1 MAPVEGRRRK
11 MTTRSM
17 KGKAQKDKPPTGNK
31 PHSPPTK
38 SSNKVKSNKPKRGK
52 AGIEDAPIGENTKG
66 LPVLPDELLLE
77 IMSWYPVP
85 QADIVSAETSDY
97 RALAQ
102 NASEHAARRD
112 TLVALSQTC
121 SRLKRFFRPY
131 IWSRIEVCSGMHVGD
146 AMFGVQRY
154 PAKYL
159 PTSTTN
165 RMINAEL
172 VRQLEIVTVRDPSL
186 AEYVKIL
193 NAEVEDYST
202 PTVLTELARCIAL
215 FPNLHLVRL
224 EILSST
230 RTLDNLTTLVSK
242 SFAPYSYPQIDHV
255 VVDSESALS
264 FLRSCPSVRSV
275 NLMNLKLS
283 GEFGKHLKG
292 ICPQLENLTIDM
304 AALYT
309 EETLQVFLNLPTLTL
324 VFNHFNHSLFL
335 SKFML
340 LGALK
345 NLKTIKLVTDQSYS
359 IRDTHKQRAL
369 DFAVQHLL
377 KLQAEDKEE
386 KEASLTYMP
395 TVGLGFRYS
404 ANRNHMT
411 ERIRLPVPKPG

>member
-1 MAPVEGRRRK
+1 MAPVEGRRWK
-11 MTTRSM
+11 VITRSM
-17 KGKAQKDKPPTGNK
+17 NGKAQKNKPPPTGNI
-31 PHSPPTK
+31 PWSQPTK
-38 SSNKVKSNKPKRGK
+38 GSKKVKSTKPKRGK

-85 QADIVSAETSDY
+85 QADLVSAEITDY

-121 SRLKRFFRPY
+121 SSLKRFFRPY
-131 IWSRIEVCSGMHVGD
+131 IWSRIEVCSGMRVGD
-146 AMFGVQRY
+146 TMFGMRSN

-159 PTSTTN
+159 PTGTTN
-165 RMINAEL
+165 RMFNAEL

-186 AEYVKIL
+186 AEYVKII
-193 NAEVEDYST
+193 NAEVKDYST
-202 PTVLTELARCIAL
+202 PTVLAELARCIAL
-215 FPNLHLVRL
+215 FPNLQLVRL
-224 EILSST
+224 TISSST
-230 RTLDNLTTLVSK
+230 RTLDNMTALVSK

-255 VVDSESALS
+255 VVSKSAFS

-275 NLMNLKLS
+275 NVMDRRWS
-283 GEFGKHLKG
+283 GEFGKHLEG

-304 AALYT
+304 VAMYT
-309 EETLQVFLNLPTLTL
+309 EETLQVFPNLCTLTL
-324 VFNHFNHSLFL
+324 VFDYFIHSLFV

-345 NLKTIKLVTDQSYS
+345 NLKAIKLVTDYS
-359 IRDTHKQRAL
+359 LRDTDRSRAL

-377 KLQAEDKEE
+377 KLQVEDKEE
-386 KEASLTYMP
+386 KEASLTYMSME
-395 TVGLGFRYS
+395 GLGFGYS
-404 ANRNHMT
+404 ANRNHTT
-411 ERIRLPVPKPG
+411 ERIRLPVPKHG